1 MQNKVT
7 SLEDFRPK
15 ASSFTVYSSGKTY
28 ELKELDAATE
38 CAIKDKYGKAIQELM
53 EEGNQNAIYE
63 VIFRLIKDKSDFKAE
78 EIDEIDVDG
87 NTKKLIIGGVEK
99 FKRLLTGGLKESVQL
114 ANALTVAIYGKSA
127 DEIVEFANK
136 QTGDHDLKKKKLKK

>member
-15 ASSFTVYSSGKTY
+15 ASEFTIYSTGKTY

-53 EEGNQNAIYE
+53 EAGNQNAIYE
-63 VIFRLIKDKSDFKAE
+63 IIFRLIKDKSDFKAE
-78 EIDEIDVDG
+78 EIEEIDVDG
-87 NTKKLIIGGVEK
+87 NSKKLIVGGVEK
-99 FKRLLTGGLKESVQL
+99 FKRALTGGLKESVAL

-127 DEIVEFANK
+127 DELVEFANQ
-136 QTGDHDLKKKKLKK
+136 QTEANELKKKRLKK